1 MLKRKNNWCLLGYIS
16 KNCCIFAAKK
26 SIYTSFLIKDNMKTK
41 IRKTLSEL
49 CKDMGLTDKALDELS
64 EIGAQGLATD
74 ASDEDIKKAADSLVP
89 YAKLMQ
95 GEITRKTRKSN
106 HNQTPKSDGDGGGEG
121 EGDDAI
127 SQAIAKHL
135 APFKEQL
142 DKLQSENDAL
152 KAEKAKGERSALIAA
167 EAKKLGIPEYL
178 MKRIAIADDA
188 DIAKE
193 LADFKQELVNNN
205 LMPKGAV
212 SETGQKEDTMKAD
225 AKAWAES
232 LPNK

>member
-1 MLKRKNNWCLLGYIS
+1 
-16 KNCCIFAAKK
+16 
-26 SIYTSFLIKDNMKTK
+26 MKTK
-41 IRKTLSEL
+41 LRKTVSEL
-49 CKDMGLTDKALDELS
+49 CKDMGLTDKALDELT
-64 EIGAQGLATD
+64 EIGAQGLAAD

-89 YAKLMQ
+89 YAKMMQ
-95 GEITRKTRKSN
+95 GEITRKMRKTN
-106 HNQTPKSDGDGGGEG
+106 HNQTPKSDGEGGD
-121 EGDDAI
+121 EGDDDAI
-127 SQAIAKHL
+127 AQAIAKQL

-142 DKLQSENDAL
+142 EKLQSENDAL

-193 LADFKQELVNNN
+193 LADFKQDLVSNN
-205 LMPKGAV
+205 LMPKDAA
-212 SETGQKEDTMKAD
+212 SETGQKEDAMKAD

>member
-1 MLKRKNNWCLLGYIS
+1 MKAKLRKN
-16 KNCCIFAAKK
+16 
-26 SIYTSFLIKDNMKTK
+26 
-41 IRKTLSEL
+41 LSEL

-95 GEITRKTRKSN
+95 GEITRKTRKNN
-106 HNQTPKSDGDGGGEG
+106 HNQTPKSDGEGGDEG
-121 EGDDAI
+121 EGDDDAI
-127 SQAIAKHL
+127 ANAIAKQL

-142 DKLQSENDAL
+142 EKLQSENDAL
-152 KAEKAKGERSALIAA
+152 KAEKAKGERSAIIAA

-193 LADFKQELVNNN
+193 LADFKQDLVNNN
-205 LMPKGAV
+205 LMPKDAAL
-212 SETGQKEDTMKAD
+212 ETGQKEDAMKAD

>member
-1 MLKRKNNWCLLGYIS
+1 
-16 KNCCIFAAKK
+16 
-26 SIYTSFLIKDNMKTK
+26 MKTK
-41 IRKTLSEL
+41 LRKTLSEL

-74 ASDEDIKKAADSLVP
+74 ASDEDIKKVADSLVP

-95 GEITRKTRKSN
+95 GEITRKTRKNN
-106 HNQTPKSDGDGGGEG
+106 HNQTPKSDGEGGDEG

-127 SQAIAKHL
+127 AQAIAKQL

-142 DKLQSENDAL
+142 EKLQSENDAL
-152 KAEKAKGERSALIAA
+152 KAEKAKGERSAIIAA

-193 LADFKQELVNNN
+193 LADFKQDLVSNN
-205 LMPKGAV
+205 LMPKDAA
-212 SETGQKEDTMKAD
+212 SEPGQKEDAMKAD

>member
-1 MLKRKNNWCLLGYIS
+1 MGLNIGNILSLRKEYIL
-16 KNCCIFAAKK
+16 
-26 SIYTSFLIKDNMKTK
+26 IYKDNMKTK
-41 IRKTLSEL
+41 LRKTLSEL
-49 CKDMGLTDKALDELS
+49 CKDMGLTDKALDELT
-64 EIGAQGLATD
+64 EIGSQGLD
-74 ASDEDIKKAADSLVP
+74 EKSSDEDVTNAANSLVP

-95 GEITRKTRKSN
+95 GEITRKMRKPT
-106 HNQTPKSDGDGGGEG
+106 HNQPKPSEDEGEG
-121 EGDDAI
+121 EGEKGNDAI
-127 SQAIAKHL
+127 ASIIASQL

-142 DKLQSENDAL
+142 NKLQSENDAL
-152 KAEKAKGERSALIAA
+152 KAERAKGERSASIAA

-193 LADFKQELVNNN
+193 LSDFKQELVTNN
-205 LMPKGAV
+205 LMPKDAV
-212 SETGQKEDTMKAD
+212 SELGQKEDAMKAD

>member
-1 MLKRKNNWCLLGYIS
+1 
-16 KNCCIFAAKK
+16 
-26 SIYTSFLIKDNMKTK
+26 MKTK
-41 IRKTLSEL
+41 LRKTLSEL

-106 HNQTPKSDGDGGGEG
+106 HNQTPKSDGEGGDEG

-127 SQAIAKHL
+127 AQAIAKQL

-142 DKLQSENDAL
+142 EKLQSEN
-152 KAEKAKGERSALIAA
+152 AKGERSALIAA

-193 LADFKQELVNNN
+193 LADFKQDLVSNN
-205 LMPKGAV
+205 LMPKDAA
-212 SETGQKEDTMKAD
+212 SETGQKEDAMKAD

>member
-1 MLKRKNNWCLLGYIS
+1 
-16 KNCCIFAAKK
+16 
-26 SIYTSFLIKDNMKTK
+26 
-41 IRKTLSEL
+41 
-49 CKDMGLTDKALDELS
+49 
-64 EIGAQGLATD
+64 
-74 ASDEDIKKAADSLVP
+74 
-89 YAKLMQ
+89 MQ

-106 HNQTPKSDGDGGGEG
+106 HNQTPKSDGEGGDEG

-127 SQAIAKHL
+127 AQAIAKQL

-142 DKLQSENDAL
+142 EKLQSENDAL

-193 LADFKQELVNNN
+193 LADFKQDLVSNN
-205 LMPKGAV
+205 LMPKDAA
-212 SETGQKEDTMKAD
+212 SETGQKEDAMKAD

>member
-1 MLKRKNNWCLLGYIS
+1 
-16 KNCCIFAAKK
+16 
-26 SIYTSFLIKDNMKTK
+26 MKTK
-41 IRKTLSEL
+41 LRKTLSEL

-106 HNQTPKSDGDGGGEG
+106 HNQTPKSDGEGGDEG

-127 SQAIAKHL
+127 AQAIAQAIAKQL
-135 APFKEQL
+135 APFKEQPE
-142 DKLQSENDAL
+142 KLQSENDALKAENDAL

-193 LADFKQELVNNN
+193 LADFKQDLVSNN
-205 LMPKGAV
+205 LMPKDAA
-212 SETGQKEDTMKAD
+212 SETGQKEDAMKAD